1 MFWAGNHQFK
11 KNEVHSN
18 RVSRPSLPP
27 GWGKVCLEAM
37 SNVFASNSATLR
49 ELHSAVKIAYKKC
62 QDGAPQRIFN
72 LYPRRHM
79 IEAHARLYRQL
90 YAAA

>member
-1 MFWAGNHQFK
+1 
-11 KNEVHSN
+11 
-18 RVSRPSLPP
+18 
-27 GWGKVCLEAM
+27 M
-37 SNVFASNSATLR
+37 SNVFESNSAKLR
-49 ELHSAVKIAYKKC
+49 ELHSAVKIAYKKG
-62 QDGAPQRIFN
+62 QEGARQRIFD